1 MPLSNSTLDR
11 LKLLINSDTPLI
23 ALETVEE
30 HRAVGLLQAACRD
43 LNLPLFE
50 WTIADGLQRSVP
62 DTATPPRP
70 TTAQQSASEM
80 AKKIAQAK
88 QALVEA
94 GLPNLD
100 FGSQDPGRSTNP
112 GIPQTILN
120 TREAAQVLAHIESMT
135 VEAVFVLKDFHRHL
149 DDPIVVRRLRDVAQV
164 VNRDRRAVVLTGPSI
179 ALPAEL
185 EKVVEYLELPLP
197 DVARLR
203 ALIDEVFQRMSKTHT
218 FKRTVDDEALDAI
231 AQNLR
236 GLTEDEAERA
246 LTQAMVQR
254 YALCP
259 DCVTDVL
266 EAKKETLRRAQML
279 EFVDAVDDMST
290 VGGLENLKQWLRRRQ
305 GAFDPGAKEFGL
317 EAPRGVVIMGVQGC
331 GKSMSARCIAGEWK
345 LPLVKFDASSV
356 YDKYIGESEKRVQK
370 VFAVAEQL
378 APVVLWIDEIE
389 KVFAGSGPESASVD
403 AGVSSRILGAF
414 LSWMQD
420 RRAPVFIAATS
431 NNVNVL
437 PPELIRKGRFD
448 EIFFVGLPHAAERRA
463 IFALHL
469 KKRKRDPQQF
479 DLDRLAAASVGYS
492 GAEIEAAV
500 QAGLYAAFGEKKP
513 LTTEHIVGALKD
525 TVPLSSTRAEDIE
538 ALREWAR
545 QRAVPASAPEP
556 EAAAGGR

>member
-1 MPLSNSTLDR
+1 MPSSNSTLDR

-30 HRAVGLLQAACRD
+30 HRAVALLQAACRD

-62 DTATPPRP
+62 EAAPRP

-88 QALVEA
+88 QALSEA
-94 GLPNLD
+94 GLPGLD

-135 VEAVFVLKDFHRHL
+135 VEAVFILKDFHRHL
-149 DDPIVVRRLRDVAQV
+149 DDPVVVRRLRDVAQV

-179 ALPAEL
+179 SLPAEL

-218 FKRTVDDEALDAI
+218 FKRTVDDTALDAI

-259 DCVTDVL
+259 ECVTDVL
-266 EAKKETLRRAQML
+266 EAKKETLRRSQML
-279 EFVDAVDDMST
+279 EFVDAIDDMST

-305 GAFDPGAKEFGL
+305 GAFDPGAKDFGL

-345 LPLVKFDASSV
+345 LPLVKFDASTV

-389 KVFAGSGPESASVD
+389 KVFAGSGPDSASVD

-448 EIFFVGLPHAAERRA
+448 EIFFVGLPHPAERRA

-469 KKRKRDPQQF
+469 RKRKRDPQQF
-479 DLDRLAAASVGYS
+479 DLDRLVAASVGYS

-513 LTTEHIVGALKD
+513 LATEHILTALKE